1 MDFKDLL
8 NEVAA
13 EVSAV
18 QMGSMSQQDR
28 IYHAVAQRLLM
39 LERDLLAPGA
49 PKPQDVR
56 VDRLLEA
63 IEQEN
68 F

>member
-8 NEVAA
+8 NDVAA
-13 EVSAV
+13 EVSAENV
-18 QMGSMSQQDR
+18 ESMSQQDR
-28 IYHAVAQRLLM
+28 IYHTVAQRLLM

-63 IEQEN
+63 IEKEN